1 MILSTTLSGRKELLE
16 QLVDSWDSTTIS
28 SMWAVSLTWGEFET
42 KILFQ

>member
-16 QLVDSWDSTTIS
+16 QLVDSWDSTIS